1 MQQRYFRSMV
11 IISAVMVLGTTFLV
25 FLNAGSPGL
34 CPQYPVIGIPACIVV
49 DVYFIA
55 ILTSLFFKSHVANLI
70 FYTAASLAFLTSIY
84 FSVNEIMVSGNCP
97 RLFDIPL
104 PLCFIV
110 FPTMAL
116 LAHLKYH
123 GSKDGVRKN

>member
-1 MQQRYFRSMV
+1 MKQGYFKSMV
-11 IISAVMVLGTTFLV
+11 VISAVMVLGTTYLV
-25 FLNAGSPGL
+25 FLNSASPGL
-34 CPQYPVIGIPACIVV
+34 CPAYPLIAIPACIVV
-49 DVYFIA
+49 DIYFIA
-55 ILTSLFFKSHVANLI
+55 ILISLFFKSRAADFV

-84 FSVNEIMVSGNCP
+84 FSVNEIIASGSCP

-123 GSKDGVRKN
+123 GSKNNLR